1 MTGDSGSSTLQA
13 TPRRPEREDVPADH
27 KVDILLVDDNPSNL
41 LALEGTLE
49 DLGLNLVRA
58 TSGPEALKCLLNQ
71 DFALILMDIQMP
83 GMDGIETAELIR
95 QRERS
100 RHIPI
105 LFATA
110 FTRTEAQVFK
120 GYSVGAVDFLFKPI
134 VPEILRSKVTVFV
147 ELYKKTEEVKRQAQ
161 LLREAEQ
168 REHGRKLEEARRIWE
183 SQLLREEME
192 HERRI
197 AEAQSLR
204 AEELARAEEA
214 LKKSNARLS
223 LLAETANRLLL
234 GSKPQDVLGGIFS
247 RLSTHLDLEVYM
259 SYLVFEEGK
268 TLRLDSYGGL
278 SDEAASESRFLPFGT
293 SICGAVAEERK
304 AMVAEN
310 VQQSGDPRLEIIRAL
325 GVSAYACY
333 PLLADDRLLGTLS
346 FGTRRRSSF
355 HSDELH
361 VMQVVSNQV
370 AMAMERSR
378 LITELHHRADEL
390 AEADRRKDEF
400 LAMLAHELRNPLAPI
415 LNAVHMLRLS
425 EPRID
430 PIHRRAVS
438 AMDRQVRHMIR
449 LVDDLLDVSRITNGK
464 IELRKEAV
472 DLDTIVDHAVQ
483 TSRPLIEDRNH
494 ELSIALPSKPVRISA
509 DPTRLTQIIA
519 NLLNNAAK
527 YTDPGGSIQLRVEVS
542 GESVFLHVRDNGIG
556 LAPEMLPKIFELFV
570 QSERGADR
578 AQGGLGIGLTL
589 VRRLVEMHGGTIT
602 AQSEGV
608 GRGSEF
614 VVRLPLDPSLQE
626 DTEVTSRT
634 TPLPGSEAP
643 PASGEESRSLRVLV
657 VEDNDDIRE
666 TLKDLLELCG
676 HEVDVAA
683 DGASGVER
691 TLALR
696 PDVALIDIGLP
707 GLDGYQVARKLRAEL
722 GPNEKRPKLIA
733 LTGYGQPGDKQRA
746 LEAGFDAHLVKP
758 VDYDDLAHLLT
769 EPV

>member
-1 MTGDSGSSTLQA
+1 MPTET
-13 TPRRPEREDVPADH
+13 R
-27 KVDILLVDDNPSNL
+27 VDILLVDDNPSNL
-41 LALEGTLE
+41 LALEAMLG
-49 DLGLNLVRA
+49 DLGQNLVKA
-58 TSGPEALKCLLNQ
+58 TSGHEALKCLLNQ

-83 GMDGIETAELIR
+83 GMDGIETAEIIR

-110 FTRTEAQVFK
+110 YSRTEAQIFK

-147 ELYKKTEEVKRQAQ
+147 ELYKKTEEVKRQAH

-168 REHGRKLEEARRIWE
+168 REHDRKLDEARRNWE

-204 AEELARAEEA
+204 AEELSRAEEA

-234 GSKPQDVLGGIFS
+234 GSKPQDVLGSIFS
-247 RLSTHLDLEVYM
+247 QLSSHLELEVYM
-259 SYLVFEEGK
+259 NYLVFEEDR
-268 TLRLDSYGGL
+268 TLRLDSFGGL
-278 SDEAASESRFLPFGT
+278 SEEAASESRFLPFGS
-293 SICGAVAEERK
+293 SICGVVAEDRK
-304 AMVAEN
+304 PMVAES
-310 VQQSGDPRLEIIRAL
+310 VQQSKSPLLEIIRAQ
-325 GVSAYACY
+325 GITAYASY

-346 FGTRRRSSF
+346 FGTRRRSTF
-355 HSDELH
+355 QPDELQ
-361 VMQVVSNQV
+361 VLQVVCNQV

-378 LITELHHRADEL
+378 LITELHRRADEL

-400 LAMLAHELRNPLAPI
+400 LAMLAHELRNPMAPI

-430 PIHRRAVS
+430 PVHRRAVS

-464 IELRKEAV
+464 VQLRKETV
-472 DLDTIVDHAVQ
+472 SLDVIVEQAVQ
-483 TSRPLIEDRNH
+483 TSRPLIEDRH
-494 ELSIALPSKPVRISA
+494 HDLSIALPSRPVRLSA

-527 YTDPGGSIQLRVEVS
+527 YTDPGGSILLQAGVEGDNVQLR
-542 GESVFLHVRDNGIG
+542 VRDNGIG

-602 AQSEGV
+602 ASSEGV

-614 VVRLPLDPSLQE
+614 VVRLPSDPSLQDNDAE
-626 DTEVTSRT
+626 APSRT
-634 TPLPGSEAP
+634 TPLPPSEMPAP
-643 PASGEESRSLRVLV
+643 DTGRPLRVLV

-676 HEVDVAA
+676 HEVDTAA

-691 TLALR
+691 TLALK

-707 GLDGYQVARKLRAEL
+707 GLDGYQVARRLRAEL
-722 GPNEKRPKLIA
+722 GSAGKRPKLIA

-746 LEAGFDAHLVKP
+746 LDAGFDAHLVKP
-758 VDYDDLAHLLT
+758 VDYDDLAHLLSAQD
-769 EPV
+769 

>member
-1 MTGDSGSSTLQA
+1 M
-13 TPRRPEREDVPADH
+13 PAD
-27 KVDILLVDDNPSNL
+27 KVHILLVDDNPSNL
-41 LALEGTLE
+41 LALEAMLD
-49 DLGLNLVRA
+49 DLGANLVKA
-58 TSGPEALKCLLNQ
+58 SSGHEALKALLNQ

-83 GMDGIETAELIR
+83 GMDGIETAEIIR

-110 FTRTEAQVFK
+110 FSRTEAQVFK

-134 VPEILRSKVTVFV
+134 VPEILRSKVNVFV
-147 ELYKKTEEVKRQAQ
+147 ELFKKTEEVKRQAE

-168 REHGRKLEEARRIWE
+168 REHGRKLEEAKRVWE

-197 AEAQSLR
+197 AEAQSQR

-234 GSKPQDVLGGIFS
+234 GSKPQEVLGGIYS
-247 RLSTHLDLEVYM
+247 RLSSHLDLEVYL

-268 TLRLDSYGGL
+268 TLRLDSFAGL
-278 SDEAASESRFLPFGT
+278 TEEAASESRFLPFGT
-293 SICGAVAEERK
+293 SLCGAVAEERK
-304 AMVAEN
+304 PIVTEN
-310 VQQSGDPRLEIIRAL
+310 VQKSTDPRVEIVRAL
-325 GVSAYACY
+325 GVTAYACY

-346 FGTRRRSSF
+346 FGTRRRTSF
-355 HSDELH
+355 HPDELH

-430 PIHRRAVS
+430 PVHRRAVS

-464 IELRKEAV
+464 IQLRKEAV
-472 DLDTIVDHAVQ
+472 SLDMVVEHAVQ
-483 TSRPLIEDRNH
+483 TSRPLIEDRHH
-494 ELSIALPSKPVRISA
+494 ELSIALPSRALLVAA

-527 YTDPGGSIQLRVEVS
+527 YTDPGGTIMLRGEVE
-542 GESVFLHVRDNGIG
+542 GDSVLLSVRDNGIG

-578 AQGGLGIGLTL
+578 AQGGLGHRPHARPPPGGDA
-589 VRRLVEMHGGTIT
+589 RRDHHGP
-602 AQSEGV
+602 QR
-608 GRGSEF
+608 GRGPGQRVCGAPAVRSE
-614 VVRLPLDPSLQE
+614 PSGRRGGA
-626 DTEVTSRT
+626 D
-634 TPLPGSEAP
+634 
-643 PASGEESRSLRVLV
+643 
-657 VEDNDDIRE
+657 VED
-666 TLKDLLELCG
+666 
-676 HEVDVAA
+676 HAA
-683 DGASGVER
+683 PRVGGASARHRGPIAARARGGGQRRYPRDLEGSPGAVRPRGRRGRGRGER
-691 TLALR
+691 R
-696 PDVALIDIGLP
+696 GED
-707 GLDGYQVARKLRAEL
+707 ARAPARRGADRYRAAW
-722 GPNEKRPKLIA
+722 P
-733 LTGYGQPGDKQRA
+733 
-746 LEAGFDAHLVKP
+746 
-758 VDYDDLAHLLT
+758 
-769 EPV
+769 